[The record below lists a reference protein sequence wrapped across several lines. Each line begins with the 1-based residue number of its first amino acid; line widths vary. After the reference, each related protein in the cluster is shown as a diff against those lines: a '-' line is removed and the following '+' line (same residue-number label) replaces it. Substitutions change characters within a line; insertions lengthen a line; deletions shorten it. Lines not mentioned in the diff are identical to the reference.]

1 MFDYNNLFYF
11 QKNSVDKIELSL
23 MNLVEVSSKSGVYLL
38 LGFVYGNILNRIL
51 PAYIETKS
59 KRDYVIEVFLTGALM
74 GLLTFL
80 SVKLLEYGVY
90 NLVGKT
96 QLSESSIYSVL
107 MLITM
112 FSVQSDLKKK
122 LTHILTGQK
131 QINDTFVAKVT
142 DDDYDEEEYDIN
154 NALDQQNLIV
164 QNGQPSGP
172 VGPDGL
178 NENTLPQTLNQN
190 RANGGN
196 MNMMNNNANNNM
208 NSGGCANGNCNGGNN
223 GGGCNCGSSN
233 NGNNRG
239 GCNCGM
245 SSCNSCNSN
254 TSIDRMT
261 TKYNNNN
268 NNNNFQM
275 NPDGFSHFDRSD
287 NENNNNRINGYC
299 ASSDQVCSGQW
310 TDSKVSSEMNLNSF
324 TGSSGG
330 WGAPLI

>member
-11 QKNSVDKIELSL
+11 QNNSVEKIDLTL

-38 LGFVYGNILNRIL
+38 LGFVFGNILNRIL
-51 PAYIETKS
+51 PAYVETKE

-96 QLSESSIYSVL
+96 ELSGSSVFSVL
-107 MLITM
+107 MLIPM

-131 QINDTFVAKVT
+131 QINDPFVASVT
-142 DDDYDEEEYDIN
+142 DDDYDSEDDEIN
-154 NALDQQNLIV
+154 NALDQQLIV
-164 QNGQPSGP
+164 QNNQPAGP
-172 VGPDGL
+172 VGPNGL
-178 NENTLPQTLNQN
+178 NENTLPQSVNQN

-196 MNMMNNNANNNM
+196 MNTMNNNTQR
-208 NSGGCANGNCNGGNN
+208 
-223 GGGCNCGSSN
+223 GGGCNCGMN
-233 NGNNRG
+233 
-239 GCNCGM
+239 
-245 SSCNSCNSN
+245 SCNGCNSN
-254 TSIDRMT
+254 TSIDSMT

-268 NNNNFQM
+268 NNNNFNNNNNNNNNFNNNNNNNNNNFQM
-275 NPDGFSHFDRSD
+275 NPEGFSHFDRSD
-287 NENNNNRINGYC
+287 NENNNSRINGYC

-310 TDSKVSSEMNLNSF
+310 TDSKVSNEMNLNSF
-324 TGSSGG
+324 AGSSGG